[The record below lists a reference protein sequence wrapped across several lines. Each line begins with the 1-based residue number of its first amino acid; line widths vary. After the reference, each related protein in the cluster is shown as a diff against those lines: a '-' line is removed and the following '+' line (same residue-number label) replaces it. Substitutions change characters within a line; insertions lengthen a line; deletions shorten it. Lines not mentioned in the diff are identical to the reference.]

1 MINLFIDTSMANVS
15 ISILKD
21 NKILSIIQEEIP
33 NEHSKYVTSYVKRV
47 IDEASLDAND
57 IDNILVVNGPGSFTG
72 VRIGVTI
79 AKTYGYLI
87 NKEIIPVSSLKALAI
102 SSSKSINGNIMSVIT
117 ANRSSYYVGIYDSEY
132 NNIIDEEF
140 VSRERLVELIEKY
153 NPYIVSN
160 DYNIISNPDDLYSY
174 VRLPQIDEYNTLAN
188 LKRATIFSPDGATD
202 YIRPII
208 NKMTDEEFAAADKAT
223 LEDAKVLFYKD

>member
-1 MINLFIDTSMANVS
+1 MISLFIDTSMVNVS
-15 ISILKD
+15 ISIVKD

-33 NEHSKYVTSYVKRV
+33 NQHSKYATSYVKRV
-47 IDEASLDAND
+47 IDDAGLDAND

-87 NKEIIPVSSLKALAI
+87 NKEIIPVSSLKSLAI
-102 SSSKSINGNIMSVIT
+102 SSNNSGNVMSVIT

-132 NNIIDEEF
+132 NNLIDEEF
-140 VSRERLVELIEKY
+140 VSREKLLELIDKY

-160 DYNIISNPDDLYSY
+160 DFNVIGVHKLNKVNLDVLKIVDYYKDMDKVNYHAIVPNYLK
-174 VRLPQIDEYNTLAN
+174 LPQAMET
-188 LKRATIFSPDGATD
+188 K
-202 YIRPII
+202 
-208 NKMTDEEFAAADKAT
+208 
-223 LEDAKVLFYKD
+223 

>member
-160 DYNIISNPDDLYSY
+160 DFNVVSVYKLNKVNLDVSKIVDYYKDMDKVNYHALIPNYLK
-174 VRLPQIDEYNTLAN
+174 LPQAMEN
-188 LKRATIFSPDGATD
+188 R
-202 YIRPII
+202 
-208 NKMTDEEFAAADKAT
+208 
-223 LEDAKVLFYKD
+223 

>member
-15 ISILKD
+15 ISIVKD
-21 NKILSIIQEEIP
+21 GKILSIIQEEIP
-33 NEHSKYVTSYVKRV
+33 NEHSKYATSYVKRV
-47 IDEASLDAND
+47 IDEAGIDAND

-102 SSSKSINGNIMSVIT
+102 SSNNNGNVMSVIT
-117 ANRSSYYVGIYDSEY
+117 ANRSSYYVGIYDNEY

-140 VSRERLVELIEKY
+140 VSRDKLLELIDKY

-160 DYNIISNPDDLYSY
+160 DFNVIGVHKLNKVNLDV
-174 VRLPQIDEYNTLAN
+174 VRIVDYYKDVDKVNYHALVPNYLKLPQAMEN
-188 LKRATIFSPDGATD
+188 R
-202 YIRPII
+202 
-208 NKMTDEEFAAADKAT
+208 
-223 LEDAKVLFYKD
+223 